1 MAKHEKC
8 GEKLL
13 YGSHSITFLEGEDF
27 TTG

>member
-13 YGSHSITFLEGEDF
+13 YGIHSITFLEGDDF